1 MATSKSSRD
10 GLTDYTRNQGG
21 AAIGARLRRLSE
33 RIDRE
38 ATQLY
43 GKLGLD
49 FEQRWFGVL
58 NLLAQFGPLSVGELA
73 APLGISH
80 ASVSQTRESLER
92 RGYIRWTP
100 NPADARS
107 RHLQLTRAGERLV
120 ARLTPLWL
128 ALSDA
133 GRELNDD
140 AGDVVAS
147 LERLDRALERRSLID
162 RVVARLPPKM
172 RRRFAAD
179 DPDRR

>member
-1 MATSKSSRD
+1 MATTKKSSRD
-10 GLTDYTRNQGG
+10 GFTDYTRNQGG

-43 GKLGLD
+43 GDLGVD

-100 NPADARS
+100 NPGDARS
-107 RHLQLTRAGERLV
+107 RHLRLTPAGKRLV
-120 ARLTPLWL
+120 ARLTPLWRAL
-128 ALSDA
+128 ADSGQELDDEA
-133 GRELNDD
+133 GN
-140 AGDVVAS
+140 VVAA
-147 LERLDRALERRSLID
+147 LERLDRALERQSLID
-162 RVVARLPPKM
+162 RVLARLPPKFASGS
-172 RRRFAAD
+172 RRR
-179 DPDRR
+179 

>member
-1 MATSKSSRD
+1 MARSRSTPRSQPPRD

-43 GKLGLD
+43 SELGLD

-80 ASVSQTRESLER
+80 ASVSQTRDSLER

-107 RHLQLTRAGERLV
+107 RHLQLTPAGTRLV
-120 ARLTPLWL
+120 ARLQPLWR
-128 ALSDA
+128 ALSEA
-133 GRELNDD
+133 GQELDD
-140 AGDVVAS
+140 EAGEVVAA
-147 LERLDRALERRSLID
+147 LERLDRALERRSLGE
-162 RVVARLPPKM
+162 RVLARLPPAK
-172 RRRFAAD
+172 RR
-179 DPDRR
+179 